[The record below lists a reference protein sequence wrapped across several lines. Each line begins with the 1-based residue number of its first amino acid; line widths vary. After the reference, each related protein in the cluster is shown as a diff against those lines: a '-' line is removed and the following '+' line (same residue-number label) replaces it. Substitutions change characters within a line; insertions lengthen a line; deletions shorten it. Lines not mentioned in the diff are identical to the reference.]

1 MMPRDKAEDKTP
13 DAVPMLS
20 ADTAIMFCL
29 LAVAQA
35 DGPVGARELDLI
47 ARLVE
52 TCRTGGEA
60 HRKTED
66 AASLALTRE
75 LLGAEDGLES
85 GLVLVCAALDT
96 ARCAQAY
103 ALAADFVMLNAR
115 IAPEEMRLLDI
126 LAENFRLDPLTR
138 AAIDTAAQIR
148 LAPEL
153 GQYD

>member
-1 MMPRDKAEDKTP
+1 MSHTDKQKP
-13 DAVPMLS
+13 KLRRLS
-20 ADTAIMFCL
+20 SSA
-29 LAVAQA
+29 
-35 DGPVGARELDLI
+35 
-47 ARLVE
+47 
-52 TCRTGGEA
+52 
-60 HRKTED
+60 
-66 AASLALTRE
+66 RE

>member
-1 MMPRDKAEDKTP
+1 MMPRDKAEDKMP
-13 DAVPMLS
+13 DSVPAFS

-29 LAVAQA
+29 LAVAHA
-35 DGPVGARELDLI
+35 DGPVGACELDLI
-47 ARLVE
+47 GRLVK
-52 TCRTGGEA
+52 TCRTGEEA
-60 HRKTED
+60 HEKTGD
-66 AASLALTRE
+66 AASLALARE
-75 LLGAEDGLES
+75 LLSAEDGLES

-148 LAPEL
+148 LAPGL
-153 GQYD
+153 VQYD

>member
-1 MMPRDKAEDKTP
+1 MTPRDKTEDKTQ
-13 DAVPMLS
+13 DGVPTLS

-35 DGPVGARELDLI
+35 DGPIDARELDLI
-47 ARLVE
+47 TRLVE

-60 HRKTED
+60 LEKPGYE
-66 AASLALTRE
+66 ASLALAHE

-85 GLVLVCAALDT
+85 GLVLVCAALNT
-96 ARCAQAY
+96 GRCAQAY

-126 LAENFRLDPLTR
+126 LAENFRLDSLKR

>member
-1 MMPRDKAEDKTP
+1 MTPRDKTEDKTP
-13 DAVPMLS
+13 DAIPTLR
-20 ADTAIMFCL
+20 ADTASMFCL

-35 DGPVGARELDLI
+35 DGPIGAHELDLI
-47 ARLVE
+47 TRLVE
-52 TCRTGGEA
+52 SCRTSGEA
-60 HRKTED
+60 LGKTGD
-66 AASLALTRE
+66 AASLELARE
-75 LLGAEDGLES
+75 LLSAEDGLES

-115 IAPEEMRLLDI
+115 IAQEEMRLLDI
-126 LAENFRLDPLTR
+126 LAENFRLGPLTR
-138 AAIDTAAQIR
+138 AAIDAAAQIR

>member
-1 MMPRDKAEDKTP
+1 MIPTDHAKDKTP
-13 DAVPMLS
+13 AAVPMLR
-20 ADTAIMFCL
+20 ANTAIMFCL

-35 DGPVGARELDLI
+35 DGPVSARELDLI

-52 TCRTGGEA
+52 TCRNGRDA
-60 HRKTED
+60 NRKTGD
-66 AASLALTRE
+66 AASLALARE

-96 ARCAQAY
+96 ARRAQAY

-115 IAPEEMRLLDI
+115 ITPEEMRLLDI

-153 GQYD
+153 RQND

>member
-1 MMPRDKAEDKTP
+1 MTPRYKTEDKTLGAFP
-13 DAVPMLS
+13 TLS
-20 ADTAIMFCL
+20 AETAIVFCL

-35 DGPVGARELDLI
+35 DGPVGVRELDLI
-47 ARLVE
+47 AHLVE
-52 TCRTGGEA
+52 TCRNGGEA
-60 HRKTED
+60 FGKTGD
-66 AASLALTRE
+66 TASLALARE

-115 IAPEEMRLLDI
+115 ITPEEMRLLDI

-153 GQYD
+153 GQND

>member
-1 MMPRDKAEDKTP
+1 MTPRDKTEDKTP
-13 DAVPMLS
+13 DAVPTLS
-20 ADTAIMFCL
+20 ANTAIVFCL

-52 TCRTGGEA
+52 TCPTAGEA
-60 HRKTED
+60 NGKTGD
-66 AASLALTRE
+66 TASLALARE

-85 GLVLVCAALDT
+85 GLVLVYAALDT